1 MHATVGE
8 ETDKRTD
15 RIKTLCGKVLHRSVR
30 ETESSRGAVL
40 ARDREGWIGIPDGR
54 VSELCLREVD
64 KREERSSGWKKQ
76 HCWGAGALT
85 EQLNALLCVL
95 IRTLTS

>member
-1 MHATVGE
+1 MGE

-30 ETESSRGAVL
+30 ETESSRGPVL
-40 ARDREGWIGIPDGR
+40 ARDGEGWIGIPDGR